1 MGRNRV
7 GLSLQSFPARCSTE
21 SSHPT
26 TQTCSLPQ
34 QTSREYVPFSINLT
48 NLVHTRE
55 ADTDILKIL
64 TENVPR
70 ETHMHIHCFTDSPSL
85 AASILSHFP
94 NSFIGI
100 TGVITYSSNL
110 NTTEVVKA
118 TPLERLLLE
127 TDSPFMVPNNVQ
139 KGIKSMGGKST
150 RIPVCWSGMIPYTA
164 EWVADIKGVSAEKVL
179 DVTRENAVRM
189 YGIEV

>member
-1 MGRNRV
+1 
-7 GLSLQSFPARCSTE
+7 
-21 SSHPT
+21 
-26 TQTCSLPQ
+26 
-34 QTSREYVPFSINLT
+34 
-48 NLVHTRE
+48 
-55 ADTDILKIL
+55 
-64 TENVPR
+64 
-70 ETHMHIHCFTDSPSL
+70 MHIHCFTDSPSL

-150 RIPVCWSGMIPYTA
+150 RLPVCWSGMIPYTA

-179 DVTRENAVRM
+179 EITRENASRM
-189 YGIEV
+189 YRIEV